1 MDVTPPEFRE
11 VRAREALAV
20 LELPEI
26 HPGIYV
32 LDAMVKASQV
42 EVLTSTPIPP
52 GRFLIV
58 ISGGVGEVEAAYLRG
73 SKVAETPG
81 TGAFGGG
88 AATNIGAFQGASVLG
103 GGSLGPECST
113 RGTIGGGAPGHAVYD
128 RLFLAEVAPAV
139 LAALRPDRK
148 EREIDALGIF
158 ETASVASALDAADR
172 LVKGADV
179 RLEQLHLARGIRGL
193 SFGIVTG
200 RHDMVE
206 AALEMARERGEHH
219 ARWVGAS
226 LIARPDPFVAR
237 RVLTEPW
244 GFFEGQEIL

>member
-1 MDVTPPEFRE
+1 MDVTLPEFRE
-11 VRAREALAV
+11 VRPREALAV

-26 HPGIYV
+26 HPGLFV
-32 LDAMVKASQV
+32 LDAMVKESQV
-42 EVLTSTPIPP
+42 EVLSSTPIPP

-58 ISGGVGEVEAAYLRG
+58 ITGGVGEVESAYLRG
-73 SKVAETPG
+73 AALAENPGGGALIGG
-81 TGAFGGG
+81 TGASGTSASG
-88 AATNIGAFQGASVLG
+88 TN
-103 GGSLGPECST
+103 
-113 RGTIGGGAPGHAVYD
+113 GHTVHD

-158 ETASVASALDAADR
+158 ETASISSLLDAADR
-172 LVKGADV
+172 LVKGTEV

-200 RHDMVE
+200 RQDMVE

-219 ARWVGAS
+219 ARWVGSS
-226 LIARPDPFVAR
+226 LIARPDPSVAR